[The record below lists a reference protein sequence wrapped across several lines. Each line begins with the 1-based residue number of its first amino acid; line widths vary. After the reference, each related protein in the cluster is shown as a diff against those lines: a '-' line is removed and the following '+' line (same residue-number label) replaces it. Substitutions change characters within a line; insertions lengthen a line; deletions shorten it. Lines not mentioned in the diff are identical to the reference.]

1 MSAFSRNGSPR
12 EADPPTLFSADCL
25 LPRLLSFK
33 LASYCVRNDR
43 TLWGQAKRFLLLC
56 ASALLRP
63 FAALGN
69 RARATR
75 LLYLPLRGMSRERLE
90 FLAEEYFEWFVR
102 PRLRDDVLQPLR
114 QLVAQGLRV
123 RLASREL
130 DLLVRP
136 LTRWLGAAGYIANRL
151 EFREDLATG
160 RLLDPVIPVV
170 GPGPEPLNPA
180 RLALRL
186 RWTGSPRPLEQ
197 LVQSADTEPQRVRQ
211 LVVCSP
217 PRQVAAPPLSMRQTF
232 TGKQILLL
240 GATGF
245 IGKVWL
251 SMLLE
256 DLPEVGRI
264 YLLIR
269 KSGSRS
275 ALNRF
280 EKLMAESPVFQG
292 LHQHHGAKLGEFLAS
307 RVEVLEGDV
316 SLPRFGLDEATLTG
330 LQGTLDLVVNSSGQT
345 DFNPD
350 LRDAIATNTAGVF
363 HLLGFL
369 RDCDHAALMHLS
381 TCFVSGRQDGRI
393 PETIR
398 LNDCPTHSPD
408 FNAAREYAFA
418 RDMMERFTQQSEGP
432 ERTQEFRAQILAK
445 HPQTPSV
452 QSDKSSGHGHNVV
465 LDEKGILHRI
475 RKLRGR
481 WLREQ
486 LIAFGIQQAAHWGW
500 PNIYTY
506 TKALGESLLHEH
518 GGDLPITIVRPSI
531 VESALKQ
538 PFTGW
543 NEGVNG
549 SAPITFLVDTHVRQL
564 PANPRQQL
572 DIIPVDVVCR
582 GMTLVGAALMNRR
595 HEAVYQLAT
604 SASNPAE
611 VERVME
617 LACLAHRKH
626 YWNTPGSLRSQRVR
640 SDTIVVTKQRYQRTS
655 LPLLRRWLERWQN
668 LIGRFGRR
676 SETIARKLKLID
688 RCQNIIELYA
698 PFIHDNEFHFAA
710 ENVDALSE
718 ALREEERADF
728 GYEARSI
735 AWADYWINIHVPA
748 LRRWLYPVMEGRQ
761 PETGLPPRQ
770 FKMSPRPAIPAAGV
784 AVNGHFATGQ
794 PIEATP
800 GPRTANATSG
810 A

>member
-1 MSAFSRNGSPR
+1 
-12 EADPPTLFSADCL
+12 
-25 LPRLLSFK
+25 
-33 LASYCVRNDR
+33 
-43 TLWGQAKRFLLLC
+43 
-56 ASALLRP
+56 
-63 FAALGN
+63 
-69 RARATR
+69 

-102 PRLRDDVLQPLR
+102 PRLRDDVLQPVR
-114 QLVAQGLRV
+114 QRVAQGQQVL
-123 RLASREL
+123 LASGEL
-130 DLLVRP
+130 DLLLRP
-136 LTRWLGAAGYIANRL
+136 LTRWLGARGYIANRL
-151 EFREDLATG
+151 EFRADLATG
-160 RLLDPVIPVV
+160 RLLDPVIPIV
-170 GPGPEPLNPA
+170 GPGPEPLEPA
-180 RLALRL
+180 RLARRL
-186 RWTGSPRPLEQ
+186 RWAGPPRPLEQ
-197 LVQSADTEPQRVRQ
+197 LVQSTSKEP
-211 LVVCSP
+211 P
-217 PRQVAAPPLSMRQTF
+217 PARHLARTLSRIHESAPHLSVRQTF
-232 TGKQILLL
+232 AGKQILLL

-256 DLPEVGRI
+256 DLPEVSRI
-264 YLLIR
+264 HVLIR

-275 ALNRF
+275 ALIRF
-280 EKLMAESPVFQG
+280 EKLIAESPVFQG
-292 LHQHHGAKLGEFLAS
+292 LHERHGAKLGEFLAS

-316 SLPRFGLDEATLTG
+316 SLPRFGLDEAAATD
-330 LQGTLDLVVNSSGQT
+330 LQSTLDLVVNSSGQT

-363 HLLGFL
+363 HLLDFL
-369 RDCDHAALMHLS
+369 RGCKHAALMHLS

-393 PETIR
+393 PESIR
-398 LNDCPTHSPD
+398 PNDCPKHSAE
-408 FNAAREYAFA
+408 FNANREYAFV
-418 RDMMERFTQQSEGP
+418 RDMIERLTQESEGP
-432 ERTQEFRAQILAK
+432 ERTGEFRSQILAK
-445 HPQTPSV
+445 HPQTPGV
-452 QSDKSSGHGHNVV
+452 QPDKQSGHGHNVV

-486 LIAFGIQQAAHWGW
+486 LIEFGIQQAAHWGW

-518 GGDLPITIVRPSI
+518 GSDVPITIVRPSI

-582 GMTLVGAALMNRR
+582 GLTLIGAALMNRR

-604 SASNPAE
+604 SVSNPAE

-626 YWNTPGSLRSQRVR
+626 YWNTPGSPRSQRVR
-640 SDTIVVTKQRYQRTS
+640 SDTIVVTQQHYLRTS
-655 LPLLRRWLERWQN
+655 LPLLRRWLERWQG
-668 LIGRFGRR
+668 LRGRFGRK
-676 SETIARKLKLID
+676 SETVARKLKLIE
-688 RCQNIIELYA
+688 RCQKIIELYA
-698 PFIHDNEFHFAA
+698 PFIHDNEYHFVA
-710 ENVDALSE
+710 ENIDALSE
-718 ALREEERADF
+718 ALVDEERADF
-728 GYEARSI
+728 AYEARSI

-761 PETGLPPRQ
+761 PETCLPSRQ
-770 FKMSPRPAIPAAGV
+770 FKMPPRAALPTAGV
-784 AVNGHFATGQ
+784 TVNGHFANGQ

-800 GPRTANATSG
+800 GLRTANATSG